1 MAQQQCLDFFFHQ
14 MSFFQER
21 KRNYVFVTMVFLENK
36 RSLTLL
42 LK

>member
-21 KRNYVFVTMVFLENK
+21 KRNFSVTD
-36 RSLTLL
+36 T
-42 LK
+42 